1 MEEIHKGS
9 LRRVWKAKS
18 ENTHW
23 LDASYYANVAANMRG
38 IRLSSS
44 APPKASEH
52 TTANTAAAAPES
64 ESDVPAT
71 ATTAKTSK
79 VATPAKQQRA
89 PNVMDA
95 GAGWFASARRR

>member
-1 MEEIHKGS
+1 M
-9 LRRVWKAKS
+9 WKAKS

-38 IRLSSS
+38 VRLSSS

-52 TTANTAAAAPES
+52 TTANTAAAAPDS
-64 ESDVPAT
+64 ESDAP
-71 ATTAKTSK
+71 ATTATPKAAK
-79 VATPAKQQRA
+79 AATTTKQRA

-95 GAGWFASARRR
+95 GAGCFASARRR